1 MKTRKRLTRQESKDV
16 TRARLVEAAEQLF
29 IRKGFDDT
37 SVEEISETAG
47 YSRGAFYS
55 NFDDKDQVFLAVI
68 NRHRG
73 GALEVIDDTFQQ
85 ISECEG
91 QIVAVREWLSNQ
103 WRRKDFVVLQMEFS
117 RRAMK
122 DRSVRK
128 HVSELWQEEIEL
140 IDATVCRFIGM
151 MGELSPDRPQIT
163 GLVLLAVAHGLGIL
177 ALDTGPEWE
186 QMYTEAAKLAFDRLT
201 ASHNSQN
208 LTS

>member
-37 SVEEISETAG
+37 SVDEISETAG

-55 NFDDKDQVFLAVI
+55 NFHDKDQVFLAVI

-73 GALEVIDDTFQQ
+73 AALDVLDDTVQQ
-85 ISECEG
+85 ISEREG
-91 QIVAVREWLSNQ
+91 RIVAVRNWFSNQ
-103 WRRKDFVVLQMEFS
+103 WRRKNLVVLRMEFS
-117 RRAMK
+117 RRAVK

-128 HVSELWQEEIEL
+128 HVSELWQREIDLIAGTVGRCAGMIDEL
-140 IDATVCRFIGM
+140 PPER
-151 MGELSPDRPQIT
+151 LQIN

-186 QMYTEAAKLAFDRLT
+186 HMYTEAARLAFDRLT
-201 ASHNSQN
+201 ASHISQN
-208 LTS
+208 QTS

>member
-1 MKTRKRLTRQESKDV
+1 MKIRKRLTRQESKEV
-16 TRARLVEAAEQLF
+16 TRARLVEAAEHLF

-73 GALEVIDDTFQQ
+73 GALEVLNDTFPQV
-85 ISECEG
+85 SEREG
-91 QIVAVREWLSNQ
+91 RIVAIREWFSNQ
-103 WRRKDFVVLQMEFS
+103 WRRKNFVVLQMEFS
-117 RRAMK
+117 RRALK

-128 HVSELWQEEIEL
+128 HVNELWQREIES
-140 IDATVCRFIGM
+140 IDASVCRCIGM
-151 MGELSPDRPQIT
+151 TDELPPEPPQIT

-186 QMYTEAAKLAFDRLT
+186 HLYTEAARLAFDRLT
-201 ASHNSQN
+201 APQNSRTQ
-208 LTS
+208 TS

>member
-1 MKTRKRLTRQESKDV
+1 MKIRKRLTRQESKDV

-55 NFDDKDQVFLAVI
+55 NFDDKDQVLLAVI

-73 GALEVIDDTFQQ
+73 CPFEVLDDTFPQE
-85 ISECEG
+85 SEREG
-91 QIVAVREWLSNQ
+91 RMAAIRDWYSNQ
-103 WRRKDFVVLQMEFS
+103 WRRKNFVVLQMEFS

-122 DRSVRK
+122 DRSIRK
-128 HVSELWQEEIEL
+128 HVSELWRREIEL
-140 IDATVCRFIGM
+140 IGATVRDCIGTM
-151 MGELSPDRPQIT
+151 EELPPEGPQIT

-177 ALDTGPEWE
+177 ALDNGPEWE
-186 QMYTEAAKLAFDRLT
+186 DKYTEAARLAFDRLT
-201 ASHNSQN
+201 ALQNSRIQ
-208 LTS
+208 SS

>member
-73 GALEVIDDTFQQ
+73 GALEVLNDTFPQV
-85 ISECEG
+85 SEREG
-91 QIVAVREWLSNQ
+91 RIVAVREWFSNQ
-103 WRRKDFVVLQMEFS
+103 WRRKNFVVLQMEFS
-117 RRAMK
+117 RRALK

-128 HVSELWQEEIEL
+128 HVNELWQREIES
-140 IDATVCRFIGM
+140 IDATRVPLYRD
-151 MGELSPDRPQIT
+151 DRRT
-163 GLVLLAVAHGLGIL
+163 
-177 ALDTGPEWE
+177 
-186 QMYTEAAKLAFDRLT
+186 AA
-201 ASHNSQN
+201 
-208 LTS
+208 